1 MTDLEKN
8 KLQALLLRLYNLG
21 SSNMLIRKAFE
32 KEAEANLASPKEW
45 DKFIDEFLR
54 HTLVK

>member
-21 SSNMLIRKAFE
+21 SSNMIIRKAFE

-45 DKFIDEFLR
+45 DKFIDEFLK
-54 HTLVK
+54 HTV